1 MNKNLFI
8 LLAFGFSIFAAS
20 GQYAFIE
27 NIPYRDGP
35 ADQYQKERCLVDL
48 YCPDGPEG
56 FPTVVW
62 FHGGGLTG
70 GEKEIPRE
78 LKESGIAVAAANYR
92 LSPRVHAPA
101 YLDDA
106 AAAVAWVVENIASYG
121 GDPERIYVAGHS
133 AGGYLTSMIALDKSY
148 LAKYGIDADRIKGYM
163 PVSGQT
169 ATHWQ
174 VCRERGDSLFIPRV
188 DRYAPLS
195 HVRGGTPQIVLTA
208 GQSDLE
214 MDNRT
219 VENRYLYDALRT
231 VGNDNVRFYEING
244 FDHGSVV
251 VPSIYLLLDMI
262 RRDGGQ

>member
-1 MNKNLFI
+1 MKKII
-8 LLAFGFSIFAAS
+8 LIVLALVMGGLAAS
-20 GQYAFIE
+20 AQYGFIGD
-27 NIPYRDGP
+27 IPYRDAP
-35 ADQYQKERCLVDL
+35 TDRYQEERCVLDL
-48 YCPDGPEG
+48 YYPHGREG

-78 LKESGIAVAAANYR
+78 LKESGLAVAAANYR

-101 YLDDA
+101 YFDDA
-106 AAAVAWVVENIASYG
+106 AAAVAWVAENIAGYG
-121 GDPERIYVAGHS
+121 GDPGRIYVAGHS
-133 AGGYLTSMIALDKSY
+133 AGGYLTSVIALDKTY
-148 LAKYGIDADRIKGYM
+148 LEEYGVDADRIKGYM

-188 DRYAPLS
+188 DGYAPLS
-195 HVRGGTPQIVLTA
+195 HVRNNTPQIVLTA

-219 VENRYLYDALRT
+219 VENRYLYDALLT
-231 VGNDNVRFYEING
+231 VGNERVRFYEING

-251 VPSIYLLLDMI
+251 VPSLYLLLEMI
-262 RRDGGQ
+262 REDQRR